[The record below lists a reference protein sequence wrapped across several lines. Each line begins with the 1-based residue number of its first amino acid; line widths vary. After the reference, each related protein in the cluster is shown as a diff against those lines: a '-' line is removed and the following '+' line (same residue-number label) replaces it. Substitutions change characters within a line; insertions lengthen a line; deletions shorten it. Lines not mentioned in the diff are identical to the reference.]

1 MRYSIG
7 QAAERCG
14 VSVRTLRYY
23 DQIGLLKPADTG
35 ASGYRCYDES
45 SLLRLRE
52 ILFYRELDFSLE
64 EIRRMLDTPAY
75 DRARAMERQRRLLTL
90 KCERLMGLIAL
101 LERNLKGEDT
111 MNLSAFDDSAYQA
124 EKERYAAEA
133 KERWGQTE
141 AYAQSEEKRRTHV
154 QEQGLQRRMEEL
166 FARFAALREPESR
179 EGRELVE
186 QWRRFISEN
195 YYECTPEIL
204 SDLGRMYAED
214 RRFQENIDRFGPGT
228 ARRMSQA
235 IEAYCNKA

>member
-23 DQIGLLKPADTG
+23 DQIGLLKPADSSP
-35 ASGYRCYDES
+35 SGYRSYDES

-64 EIRRMLDTPAY
+64 EIRRMLDTPNY
-75 DRARAMERQRRLLTL
+75 DRTQAMERQRSLLTL

-133 KERWGQTE
+133 KERWGHTE
-141 AYAQSEEKRRTHV
+141 AYAQSVEKRRTPD
-154 QEQGLQRRMEEL
+154 QEQELQRRMEEL
-166 FARFAALREPESR
+166 FARFAALKDPESR
-179 EGRELVE
+179 EGQELAE
-186 QWRRFISEN
+186 QRRQFISDN
-195 YYECTPEIL
+195 YYECTPEL
-204 SDLGRMYAED
+204 LLELGRMYVED
-214 RRFQENIDRFGPGT
+214 MRFQENLDRFGPGT
-228 ARRMSQA
+228 AQRMSRA
-235 IEAYCNKA
+235 IAAYCNKA